1 MTFAHANLPHL
12 KQDVVANIIRRGA
25 QKIGTEAKSV
35 CLEIPPSLLTRA
47 EGSKHGISTP
57 DVAEVPERRS
67 KFVGICL
74 MKL

>member
-1 MTFAHANLPHL
+1 MARIKAPRTTARTYHL
-12 KQDVVANIIRRGA
+12 AGQ
-25 QKIGTEAKSV
+25 
-35 CLEIPPSLLTRA
+35 
-47 EGSKHGISTP
+47 GSKLGISTP